1 MATPKYSYQENPTSE
16 LTGFKIEDG
25 TYKDVIYTY
34 GKVSPIEDKESDKL
48 RLKFEYNV
56 HENPNKCD
64 TESTDFINIMGD
76 ILAIEVEKDN
86 NGNSGTNREDDTQ
99 KSST

>member
-1 MATPKYSYQENPTSE
+1 MAIPKYSYQENPQNQ
-16 LTGFKIEDG
+16 LTGFKIEEG

-34 GKVSPIEDKESDKL
+34 GKVSPIEENEKL

-64 TESTDFINIMGD
+64 TESTDFINVMGD

>member
-1 MATPKYSYQENPTSE
+1 MATPKYSYQQNPSSD
-16 LTGFKIEDG
+16 LTGFKIEEG

-34 GKVSPIEDKESDKL
+34 GKVSPIEESENL
-48 RLKFEYNV
+48 RLKFEYNI
-56 HENPNKCD
+56 HENPTKQNTD
-64 TESTDFINIMGD
+64 SSDFINVIGD

>member
-1 MATPKYSYQENPTSE
+1 MAIPKYSYQQNPQNQ
-16 LTGFKIEDG
+16 LTGFKIEEG

-34 GKVSPIEDKESDKL
+34 GKVSPIEENEKL

-64 TESTDFINIMGD
+64 TDSTDFINVMGD

>member
-1 MATPKYSYQENPTSE
+1 MAIPKYSYQENPQNQ
-16 LTGFKIEDG
+16 LTGFKIEEG

-34 GKVSPIEDKESDKL
+34 GKVSPIEENEKL

-64 TESTDFINIMGD
+64 TDSTDFINVMGD

>member
-1 MATPKYSYQENPTSE
+1 MAIPKYSYQQNPQNE
-16 LTGFKIEDG
+16 LTGFKIEEG

-34 GKVSPIEDKESDKL
+34 GKVSPIEENEKL

-64 TESTDFINIMGD
+64 TDSTDFINVMGD
-76 ILAIEVEKDN
+76 ILAIEVEKDT
-86 NGNSGTNREDDTQ
+86 NGNSGKNREDDT
-99 KSST
+99 KESST